1 MGAYGAGGPA
11 NNLLA
16 AGSGGMMIALNL
28 GYGMNPAL
36 VGLLGALP
44 RLTDAITQSERTLFL
59 MRLFD
64 VTVPFAASILA
75 ILLIASYGITKERA
89 REIRA
94 TLEQRRGRR

>member
-1 MGAYGAGGPA
+1 MGAYGAGGLA

-44 RLTDAITQSERTLFL
+44 RLTDAHHRSGHGAHFGSHPIPAG
-59 MRLFD
+59 D
-64 VTVPFAASILA
+64 GGVPTS
-75 ILLIASYGITKERA
+75 S
-89 REIRA
+89 
-94 TLEQRRGRR
+94 